1 MFIEEHLRKVGN
13 LEELLRRLEQ
23 SVTKLEAENAT
34 LKMETITP
42 SPNMISKNDIIKID
56 MHSKEQKEKLEQEL
70 QTMKENLNVERQTA
84 KQAQISLWK
93 KEKELSD
100 ANLDKR
106 IAIREAKKAEE
117 KIKTLQEEKQKLTE
131 KLDYK
136 IKEEEEKSRKL
147 LKELDSAK
155 ASLNDITKE
164 SSKNKMQ
171 ADSAQKALT
180 QINHQIEELQSSSA
194 SLRRELDAAR
204 KQARLN
210 QDRVDSLNAENKRLS
225 QSITRHNEE
234 KHELQLKIEKLEQEI
249 KSYEVNTELL
259 KETCTVLE
267 EQLTDYE
274 RLTSD
279 HETRENILI
288 QDKMKLQKDLETT
301 EAKLREARCAQNE
314 EKSLRLEAERNI
326 EKLESETSDIET
338 ERNSLI
344 AQRDQYK
351 KLVQELSA
359 QVEELTNKCGEL
371 ECDLSEM
378 QRVLEITKA
387 ETRVVKEESSQHLT
401 KVHEMK
407 EANFVLMNDL
417 QNSIDQ
423 SQELRMRITEL
434 ESILEEMRQFYQE
447 REVKAESTRQQQTK
461 LIDYLQLK
469 LEECSKKKKTVC
481 DKILGTK
488 QKENIPPNGIGMPVG
503 YRELENQLAKERA
516 KVKTLTDQLLALK
529 TMHSSAS
536 APSSPTAPDIKNIN
550 YTTEPS
556 TTSLSKRLSPQRI
569 GHHIPHRFE
578 VGLPMRAGKCSACL
592 ESIQFGKRAAICSE
606 CKVMTHLKC
615 AVTIPATCGLP
626 RGFVNQFGKNWR
638 SSNES
643 LSLSGSVQTLAIDQ
657 PDKADMVLHLI
668 S

>member
-34 LKMETITP
+34 LKMETISP
-42 SPNMISKNDIIKID
+42 SPDMISKNDIIKID
-56 MHSKEQKEKLEQEL
+56 MHSKEQIGKLEQEL
-70 QTMKENLNVERQTA
+70 QTMKENLNTERQTA

-117 KIKTLQEEKQKLTE
+117 KIKTLQEEKQKLIE

-155 ASLNDITKE
+155 VSLNDITKE

-180 QINHQIEELQSSSA
+180 QINHQIEELQSSSS

-210 QDRVDSLNAENKRLS
+210 QDRVDNLNGENKRLS
-225 QSITRHNEE
+225 QSIIRHNEE

-301 EAKLREARCAQNE
+301 EAKLREARSAQNE

-359 QVEELTNKCGEL
+359 QVEELSNKCGEL

-401 KVHEMK
+401 KVHELK

-417 QNSIDQ
+417 QNNIDQ

-469 LEECSKKKKTVC
+469 LEECSKKKKTMC

-615 AVTIPATCGLP
+615 AVTISATCGLP
-626 RGFVNQFGKNWR
+626 RGFVKQFGKNWR

-668 S
+668 F

>member
-34 LKMETITP
+34 LKMETISP
-42 SPNMISKNDIIKID
+42 SPDMISKNDIIKID
-56 MHSKEQKEKLEQEL
+56 MHSKEQIEKLEQEI
-70 QTMKENLNVERQTA
+70 QTMKENLNGERQTA

-117 KIKTLQEEKQKLTE
+117 KIKTLQEEKQKLIE

-136 IKEEEEKSRKL
+136 VKEEEEKSRKL

-155 ASLNDITKE
+155 ISLNDITKE

-180 QINHQIEELQSSSA
+180 QINHQIEELQSSSS
-194 SLRRELDAAR
+194 SLRRELDATR

-210 QDRVDSLNAENKRLS
+210 QDRVDNLNAENKRLS

-301 EAKLREARCAQNE
+301 EAKLREARSAQNE

-359 QVEELTNKCGEL
+359 QVEELSNKCGEL
-371 ECDLSEM
+371 ECDLSEI

-401 KVHEMK
+401 KVHELK

-417 QNSIDQ
+417 QNNIDQ
-423 SQELRMRITEL
+423 SQDLRMRITEL

-536 APSSPTAPDIKNIN
+536 APSSPTAPDIKSIN

-615 AVTIPATCGLP
+615 AVTISATCGLP
-626 RGFVNQFGKNWR
+626 RGFVKQFGKNWR
-638 SSNES
+638 NSNES

-657 PDKADMVLHLI
+657 PDKADMVLHLLF
-668 S
+668 

>member
-1 MFIEEHLRKVGN
+1 M
-13 LEELLRRLEQ
+13 
-23 SVTKLEAENAT
+23 
-34 LKMETITP
+34 
-42 SPNMISKNDIIKID
+42 
-56 MHSKEQKEKLEQEL
+56 
-70 QTMKENLNVERQTA
+70 
-84 KQAQISLWK
+84 
-93 KEKELSD
+93 
-100 ANLDKR
+100 
-106 IAIREAKKAEE
+106 
-117 KIKTLQEEKQKLTE
+117 
-131 KLDYK
+131 
-136 IKEEEEKSRKL
+136 
-147 LKELDSAK
+147 
-155 ASLNDITKE
+155 
-164 SSKNKMQ
+164 
-171 ADSAQKALT
+171 
-180 QINHQIEELQSSSA
+180 
-194 SLRRELDAAR
+194 
-204 KQARLN
+204 
-210 QDRVDSLNAENKRLS
+210 
-225 QSITRHNEE
+225 
-234 KHELQLKIEKLEQEI
+234 
-249 KSYEVNTELL
+249 
-259 KETCTVLE
+259 
-267 EQLTDYE
+267 
-274 RLTSD
+274 
-279 HETRENILI
+279 
-288 QDKMKLQKDLETT
+288 
-301 EAKLREARCAQNE
+301 
-314 EKSLRLEAERNI
+314 EAERNI

-359 QVEELTNKCGEL
+359 QVEELSNKCGEL
-371 ECDLSEM
+371 ECDLSEI

-401 KVHEMK
+401 KVHELK

-417 QNSIDQ
+417 QNNIDQ
-423 SQELRMRITEL
+423 SQDLRMRITEL

-536 APSSPTAPDIKNIN
+536 APSSPTAPDIKSIN

-615 AVTIPATCGLP
+615 AVTISATCGLP
-626 RGFVNQFGKNWR
+626 RGFVKQFGKNWR
-638 SSNES
+638 NSNES

-657 PDKADMVLHLI
+657 PDKADMVLHLLF
-668 S
+668 

>member
-34 LKMETITP
+34 LKMETVQP
-42 SPNMISKNDIIKID
+42 STSRISVIKTD
-56 MHSKEQKEKLEQEL
+56 THLEEQIGKLEQEL

-100 ANLDKR
+100 TNLDKR
-106 IAIREAKKAEE
+106 IATREVKRAEE
-117 KIKTLQEEKQKLTE
+117 KIKTLQEEKQKLSE
-131 KLDYK
+131 KLDHA
-136 IKEEEEKSRKL
+136 IKEKEEKSRKL

-164 SSKNKMQ
+164 SSRNKMQ
-171 ADSAQKALT
+171 ADSAQRALT
-180 QINHQIEELQSSSA
+180 QSNHQIEELQSSSA

-204 KQARLN
+204 KQSRVN
-210 QDRVDSLNAENKRLS
+210 QDRVDSLSTENKRLT
-225 QSITRHNEE
+225 QIITKHTEE
-234 KHELQLKIEKLEQEI
+234 IRELESKIEKLEQEI
-249 KSYEVNTELL
+249 RGYELNTELL

-301 EAKLREARCAQNE
+301 EAKLREAQTIQNE
-314 EKSLRLEAERNI
+314 ERSLRLTAERNI
-326 EKLESETSDIET
+326 ERLESETSDIES
-338 ERNSLI
+338 ERNGLI

-351 KLVQELSA
+351 KLVQQLNE
-359 QVEELTNKCGEL
+359 QVENLTSKCGEL

-378 QRVLEITKA
+378 KRALDVTKA

-401 KVHEMK
+401 RVHELK

-423 SQELRMRITEL
+423 GQELRMRITEL

-461 LIDYLQLK
+461 LIDYLQFK

-488 QKENIPPNGIGMPVG
+488 QKENIPPSGTGMPVG

-516 KVKTLTDQLLALK
+516 KVKTLTEQLLTLK
-529 TMHSSAS
+529 AMHASTS
-536 APSSPTAPDIKNIN
+536 APSSPSAPDIKNVN
-550 YTTEPS
+550 YTMQPS

-569 GHHIPHRFE
+569 GHNIPHRFE

-592 ESIQFGKRAAICSE
+592 DSIQFGKRAAICSE
-606 CKVMTHLKC
+606 CQVMTHLKC
-615 AVTIPATCGLP
+615 AVNVPATCGLP
-626 RGFVNQFGKNWR
+626 GGFAKQFGKSWR
-638 SSNES
+638 NSDES
-643 LSLSGSVQTLAIDQ
+643 LSSMTASVQTLAIDQ
-657 PDKADMVLHLI
+657 PDKPDTV
-668 S
+668 